1 MGRKRCLLLAVALAA
16 IFVFPAAGSGAAV
29 DGVPRMSKE
38 ELKGLLGKPDVV
50 VLDVRLDGGLA
61 PSRIA
66 GALHEDPEKIDS
78 WAGKYAREKRIV
90 LYCS

>member
-16 IFVFPAAGSGAAV
+16 MFVFPAAGSGGAG

-38 ELKGLLGKPDVV
+38 ELKGLLGSPDVV
-50 VLDVRLDGGLA
+50 VLDVRLGGGNA
-61 PSRIA
+61 QSRIA
-66 GALHEDPEKIDS
+66 GALYEDPEKVDS
-78 WAGKYAREKRIV
+78 WAGKYPRGKRIV

>member
-1 MGRKRCLLLAVALAA
+1 MERKRCLLLAVALAA
-16 IFVFPAAGSGAAV
+16 MFVFPAAGSGGAG

-38 ELKGLLGKPDVV
+38 ELKGLLESPDVV
-50 VLDVRLDGGLA
+50 VLDVRLDAGLA

-66 GALHEDPEKIDS
+66 GSVHEDPEKVDS
-78 WAGKYAREKRIV
+78 WAGKYAREQRIV

>member
-16 IFVFPAAGSGAAV
+16 MFVFPAAGSGAAV

-61 PSRIA
+61 PSWIA
-66 GALHEDPEKIDS
+66 GALHEDPEKVDS

>member
-1 MGRKRCLLLAVALAA
+1 MRKRCLLLAVALAA
-16 IFVFPAAGSGAAV
+16 MLVFPAVGSGGAE

-38 ELKGLLGKPDVV
+38 ELKGLLGSPDVV
-50 VLDVRLDGGLA
+50 VLDVRFDGGLA

-66 GALHEDPEKIDS
+66 GALHEDPQQVDS
-78 WAGKYAREKRIV
+78 WAGKYARDKRIV